1 MSNYVTHS
9 SHPEISCHFFE
20 RYKSFPN
27 PQQTF
32 CTIPSGLH
40 EVSNNFNNSRMA
52 YLKMMPQEN
61 PPGQISYC
69 HISAKFLCDSIW
81 FGLDHASSLWCVQ
94 LPAWLEG
101 LGTGIITHF
110 TPNNLICLVLCNFL
124 FALLIVKSSFLSS
137 VYSN

>member
-1 MSNYVTHS
+1 MKSKAEMSNYVTHS

-69 HISAKFLCDSIW
+69 HISAKEKLYEVVVRQV
-81 FGLDHASSLWCVQ
+81 H
-94 LPAWLEG
+94 
-101 LGTGIITHF
+101 IT
-110 TPNNLICLVLCNFL
+110 N
-124 FALLIVKSSFLSS
+124 
-137 VYSN
+137 SNWYW